1 MRVAGVLSP
10 TKYDEKGMAFDGL
23 RVLSL
28 ESRRAAEIDL
38 LIRKQEGEPF
48 VAPSLKE
55 KALDDHTDALR
66 LLEGL
71 EQGRFEL
78 LILMTGVGLAFWRD
92 VITTHGFGDRT
103 TEALRRAKLLAR
115 GPKPVAVLRSMG
127 LAPDV
132 TVPEPNTWR
141 EILEIVRSRSERRLA
156 ILEYGRPN
164 IQLLEALL
172 KIGIHVG
179 TFALYRWELP
189 DDRGPLREAVRRLAS
204 REVDV
209 VLFTSSIQVEHL
221 LAVAAQ
227 EGVEQKVRQT
237 LTENVAI
244 ASIGPIMNASLEEQG
259 IKADIVPSSPKVG
272 LLVKAAADEAADVL
286 AGKRPAKL

>member
-1 MRVAGVLSP
+1 
-10 TKYDEKGMAFDGL
+10 
-23 RVLSL
+23 
-28 ESRRAAEIDL
+28 
-38 LIRKQEGEPF
+38 
-48 VAPSLKE
+48 
-55 KALDDHTDALR
+55 
-66 LLEGL
+66 
-71 EQGRFEL
+71 
-78 LILMTGVGLAFWRD
+78 
-92 VITTHGFGDRT
+92 
-103 TEALRRAKLLAR
+103 
-115 GPKPVAVLRSMG
+115 
-127 LAPDV
+127 
-132 TVPEPNTWR
+132 
-141 EILEIVRSRSERRLA
+141 
-156 ILEYGRPN
+156 
-164 IQLLEALL
+164 
-172 KIGIHVG
+172 
-179 TFALYRWELP
+179 
-189 DDRGPLREAVRRLAS
+189 LAS